1 MSLEPNA
8 AAVSAEQPWPGLM
21 PFTEEASAFF
31 HGRGAE
37 TAELVRLIKRETL
50 TVLFGQSGLGKSSLL
65 NAGVFPQLRS
75 EDFLPVYIRL
85 DVSAQAAPL
94 AEQVKQAIR
103 SQCEKHGV
111 EAPAPRADEPLW
123 AYFHRKDAD
132 FWSARNRLLTPVL
145 VLDQFEEIFT
155 LGRHLEELE
164 ARCRVFLAELADLV
178 EDRASAAVTRR
189 IEQDPAYCETLDF
202 SRRTYKVVLSFRED
216 YLPEFEGLREQ
227 IRSIMQNRMRL
238 TRMNGQQA
246 RDVVLKPG
254 ARIVSEA
261 VADQIIRFVAAPRAS
276 GTASDDLSR
285 LEVEP
290 ALLSVVCR
298 ELNNQRIRAR
308 RREITADMLQ
318 AGAQQQIIREFYET
332 SLAGV
337 DVRVREFV
345 EDQLL
350 TDTGYRDSYA
360 YDDALALPGVTRE
373 AIDVL
378 IGRRLLRLEER
389 SGILRVELTHDL
401 LTRVAKE
408 SRDQRQSRE
417 AERRSRE
424 LDAAR
429 RDRVRKFAA
438 AGAVAI
444 VAAVGL
450 AVVFAVLL
458 ERANRDKQRLVE
470 TQSYVLL
477 GQASAGLDQNVPGE
491 PQVNLAQA
499 LRLYPANDGAAARAV
514 SWLTQRAH
522 AKHLWTA
529 SSIASDAR
537 VRFYDRELIAVAG
550 AAGVE
555 LRLGASGRRWL
566 QVAASGDDHEDFGL
580 ISLHWSAQAGAPHAY
595 QDRSRSVAYVSSQ
608 RVLHLFDVDTLKPIG
623 RRLQLAD
630 TPRAIEVSPGRRW
643 VALSFPGGGLRVAHL
658 GEGRG
663 YEVTPERAPR
673 APVAELTIEAVTDGG
688 AVAVRNARSELSL
701 YLPESDGKFRSFAL
715 GRFDGPVRASPDGA
729 VLAAARRAELVLF
742 SVAKGAAQGK
752 PLAHP
757 MVITDLDFDG
767 AGRML
772 ATASLDRFARIWDV
786 WSVALAGPPLR
797 HDGAVLSV
805 RFSADS
811 SALATGST
819 DGTARVWD
827 PYTGT
832 LLSEPVMQS
841 EPVQDA
847 RFSPDGERILTFTR
861 GGRLSLWQL
870 PRRAADAPA
879 VALGAPTTAFAMSAD
894 ETLIALGGE
903 NGDFGVWRM
912 KAATPEERWRASG
925 GSSGAVVGLRYSGDG
940 RRLAVAFADGSLEV
954 REAADGRAVGRR
966 LRHARRVLA
975 MEFSADGSMLATG
988 SADRTARIWRL
999 GAQALASLPMRHD
1012 GAVSTVSFSPDGK
1025 VLMTG
1030 GEQGLGFWDAETG
1043 VSMGPSVLETT
1054 RITAAAWSTDGKII
1068 VAATDNAVYR
1078 CRINP
1083 SPSEDAKSLKRY
1095 YALDEALLRLS
1106 FPIWSATFDARRELL
1121 IVGGLDGSARIV
1133 KLDTLQPEPVGEV
1146 MRHNA
1151 TVLGAT
1157 ISRDGRWIVTRA
1169 ADRSVRVWDAK
1180 SGHPVSDASFSVSDV
1195 VGALLT
1201 GGGDSLLAVR
1211 AAGGAQA
1218 ERISLG
1224 FPSPAPG
1231 WLRAVIEAAGGLQ
1244 SDRERGTSPVLGRE
1258 RNLRAMKSALS
1269 NPDAASGRA
1278 AAFLVHFKA
1287 EGSERIE
1294 PGWWTDWA
1302 NAILPRLVETAAE
1315 PQPKGEK

>member
-1 MSLEPNA
+1 VSLEPNA
-8 AAVSAEQPWPGLM
+8 AAVSVEQPWPGLM

-31 HGRGAE
+31 HGRDAE

-85 DVSAQAAPL
+85 DVSAQAAPF

-103 SQCEKHGV
+103 SQCERHGV

-145 VLDQFEEIFT
+145 VFDQFEEIFT

-164 ARCRVFLAELADLV
+164 ARCRVFLAELADLI
-178 EDRASAAVTRR
+178 EDRAPAAVARR
-189 IEQDPAYCETLDF
+189 IEQDPAYGETLDF
-202 SRRTYKVVLSFRED
+202 GRRTYKVVLSFRED

-238 TRMNGQQA
+238 SRMNGEQA
-246 RDVVLKPG
+246 REVVLKPG

-276 GTASDDLSR
+276 GAASDDLSR

-308 RREITADMLQ
+308 RREISADMLQ
-318 AGAQQQIIREFYET
+318 SGAQQQIIREFYEA

-337 DVRVREFV
+337 DARVREFI

-408 SRDQRQSRE
+408 SRDQRQQRE

-424 LDAAR
+424 VDVAR
-429 RDRVRKFAA
+429 RNRIRKFAA
-438 AGAVAI
+438 AGAVTI
-444 VAAVGL
+444 VAAVAL

-458 ERANRDKQRLVE
+458 ERANRDKQQLIE
-470 TQSYVLL
+470 TQSYALL
-477 GQASAGLDQNVPGE
+477 GQAAAGLEQNVPGE

-499 LRLYPANDGAAARAV
+499 LRLHPANDGAAARAV

-522 AKHLWTA
+522 ARHLWHA
-529 SSIASDAR
+529 SNIAADAR
-537 VRFYDRELIAVAG
+537 VRFHDSEQIAVAG
-550 AAGVE
+550 AAGLE
-555 LRLGASGRRWL
+555 LRSRNPGRRL
-566 QVAASGDDHEDFGL
+566 LHIAASGDDHEDFGL
-580 ISLHWSAQAGAPHAY
+580 ISLQWGAQAGAPHAY
-595 QDRSRSVAYVSSQ
+595 QDRSRAVAYVSSR
-608 RVLHLFDVDTLKPIG
+608 RVLHLFDADTLKPFA
-623 RRLQLAD
+623 RKLQLAD

-643 VALSFPGGGLRVAHL
+643 VALAFPGGGLQVAHL
-658 GEGRG
+658 GENRG
-663 YEVTPERAPR
+663 YAISPERAPR
-673 APVAELTIEAVTDGG
+673 AAAAEITIEAVTDSG
-688 AVAVRNARSELSL
+688 AVAVRNARAELSL
-701 YLPESDGKFRSFAL
+701 HSPGTDGKFRSVAL

-729 VLAAARRAELVLF
+729 LLAAVRRTELVLF
-742 SVAKGAAQGK
+742 SVAKGVVQGK

-786 WSVALAGPPLR
+786 WSTALAGPPLR
-797 HDGAVLSV
+797 HEGAVLAV
-805 RFSADS
+805 RFSGDS
-811 SALATGST
+811 HALATGGT

-827 PYTGT
+827 PYTGK
-832 LLSEPVMQS
+832 LLSEPMVHG
-841 EPVQDA
+841 EPLQDA
-847 RFSPDGERILTFTR
+847 RFSPDGNRLLTFTR
-861 GGRLSLWQL
+861 GGRLSVWEL
-870 PRRAADAPA
+870 PRRADDAPA
-879 VALGAPTTAFAMSAD
+879 AALGTPATAFAMSAD
-894 ETLIALGGE
+894 ETLLALGGE

-912 KAATPEERWRASG
+912 KSGAAAAQWRATG
-925 GSSGAVVGLRYSGDG
+925 KGGAVVGLRYSGDG
-940 RRLAVAFADGSLEV
+940 RRLAVAFADGSVEV
-954 REAADGRAVGRR
+954 READDGREAGRR

-975 MEFSADGSMLATG
+975 MEFSADGAMLATG

-999 GAQALASLPMRHD
+999 GPQALGSLPMRYD
-1012 GAVSTVSFSPDGK
+1012 SPVNFVSFSPDGK
-1025 VLMTG
+1025 TLMAAA
-1030 GEQGLGFWDAETG
+1030 EQDVRFWDVETG
-1043 VSMGPSVLETT
+1043 VSVGQASSASRRL
-1054 RITAAAWSTDGKII
+1054 AAVAWSPDARTL
-1068 VAATDNAVYR
+1068 VAAVESGVYR
-1078 CRINP
+1078 FRIDP
-1083 SPSEDAKSLKRY
+1083 SADPEAKENHKRW
-1095 YALDEALLRLS
+1095 YAIDEALLQLG
-1106 FPIWSATFDARRELL
+1106 FQIWTATFDANRERLV
-1121 IVGGLDGSARIV
+1121 VGGLDGSARIV
-1133 KLDTLQPEPVGEV
+1133 QFDTLRPVGEV

-1151 TVLGAT
+1151 PVLGAAF
-1157 ISRDGRWIVTRA
+1157 SRDGRWIVTRA

-1180 SGHPVSDASFSVSDV
+1180 SGHPVSDAEFSGSEVL
-1195 VGALLT
+1195 GALLI
-1201 GGGDSLLAVR
+1201 GGGDSLLTVS
-1211 AAGGAQA
+1211 AARGAHA
-1218 ERISLG
+1218 ERVALG
-1224 FPSPAPG
+1224 FPSPAPW
-1231 WLRAVIEAAGGLQ
+1231 WLKGMVEIAGGLK
-1244 SDRERGTSPVLGRE
+1244 SSVGLGRTE
-1258 RNLRAMKSALS
+1258 AVGATAVGAARESELKDYLR
-1269 NPDAASGRA
+1269 RA
-1278 AAFLVHFKA
+1278 RSD
-1287 EGSERIE
+1287 G
-1294 PGWWTDWA
+1294 GWWTEWA

-1315 PQPKGEK
+1315 PQPKGGT